1 MFLVGGDMSGN
12 GSLTRIYI
20 FVLVLNIVFPVLA
33 YTFTSFSEE
42 TEGYEISLDPDFLM
56 AAGIN
61 LIDAESH
68 NLTYMADWVEYE
80 LLNVTLRARFFSTV
94 LIPPGLAFQKQSPI
108 GKAFNSWVF
117 PYWLSVKSVVSN
129 KWYDPLENLTIVDDW
144 TSEFNWS
151 RFIIEGGHHAFVTP
165 YATDNNITKAVF
177 IDGHLNVTI
186 AKSFEADDTSFSFWS
201 FLGWY
206 GSLIIG
212 DQAWGLPPIFSW
224 FIRILAAISIFAIVM
239 LTKDLIRL

>member
-1 MFLVGGDMSGN
+1 MSGK
-12 GSLTRIYI
+12 GSQTRIYI
-20 FVLVLNIVFPVLA
+20 FVLILNIVFPVLG

-42 TEGYEISLDPDFLM
+42 TQSYEISLDPDALM

-80 LLNVTLRARFFSTV
+80 LLNVTIRARFFSTF

-108 GKAFNSWVF
+108 GKAFNSWGF
-117 PYWLSVKSVVSN
+117 PYWLSVKSVMTN
-129 KWYDPLENLTIVDDW
+129 KWYDPLENVTIVDDW
-144 TSEFNWS
+144 NSEYNWS

-165 YATDNNITKAVF
+165 YDTDGNITKAVF
-177 IDGHLNVTI
+177 TDGHLNVTI
-186 AKSFEADDTSFSFWS
+186 AKSFEADDTTFNFWS

-206 GSLIIG
+206 SSLIIG
-212 DQAWGLPPIFSW
+212 DQSWGLPSIFSW